1 MKSSV
6 TRSNDRC
13 TGQMSPAL
21 STFSGCSTMS
31 FPGNPFSSLPLLPLF
46 PCREAPH
53 ANAEVAHG
61 SSPHPLPS
69 AVRGVYLATWLFT
82 LFTIVI
88 PSSSIRLRD
97 LSRTDPGRPPPAPLP
112 DAGRPADPLLP
123 ELAQAKRFAR
133 ARPCR
138 GRSPRPGA
146 RPLLS
151 LSILPRPPHPHG
163 PGLGDHRVL
172 PALAPLWIKDPNTGY
187 QP

>member
-88 PSSSIRLRD
+88 STSSIRLPPVS
-97 LSRTDPGRPPPAPLP
+97 LMDPGRPAPPLSAPPPAPQTLYLR
-112 DAGRPADPLLP
+112 DRS
-123 ELAQAKRFAR
+123 
-133 ARPCR
+133 ARPTE
-138 GRSPRPGA
+138 RSAGP
-146 RPLLS
+146 RPLLGRPP
-151 LSILPRPPHPHG
+151 LPGGRLPSFHPVPPHPFG
-163 PGLGDHRVL
+163 PGPGSYIGSYR
-172 PALAPLWIKDPNTGY
+172 PYP
-187 QP
+187 

>member
-69 AVRGVYLATWLFT
+69 AVRGVYLATWLFIP
-82 LFTIVI
+82 FTII
-88 PSSSIRLRD
+88 ISSSSIRLRP
-97 LSRTDPGRPPPAPLP
+97 LSRTAPGRRPACTARTAARAADPYVRDPQRRPTERSAGLRPLLGRPPLP
-112 DAGRPADPLLP
+112 GGR
-123 ELAQAKRFAR
+123 
-133 ARPCR
+133 
-138 GRSPRPGA
+138 
-146 RPLLS
+146 LS
-151 LSILPRPPHPHG
+151 SFHPVPPHPFG
-163 PGLGDHRVL
+163 PGPGS
-172 PALAPLWIKDPNTGY
+172 
-187 QP
+187 